1 MKMHWEVHPGSG
13 PCLLLVHGFLMSR
26 AQWLLNTGPLAA
38 VCRPVVVEL
47 WGHGRSP
54 APDDPAAYSPDA
66 IVDALDRIRNELGES
81 RWLLCGYSL
90 GAGLTLRYALDRPE
104 RVIAHAWTNSTSALA
119 DIPQQNTWREQ
130 GLSGRQR
137 FIDEGIPAIE
147 RIAVHPRH
155 AKHLPAEVKVPL
167 LADASGHTPRGIANI
182 MAFTTPELSVR
193 ERIRGNTR
201 PALLIQG
208 LRETRFSPFAAHAR
222 AIMPDLTVHTL
233 DTGHGVNMEDA
244 PGFNA
249 ALAGFI
255 RRSADGFGA

>member
-26 AQWLLNTGPLAA
+26 AQWLLNTAPLAS

-54 APDDPAAYSPDA
+54 APDDPAAYAPDA
-66 IVDALDRIRNELGES
+66 LVQALDDIRTELGES
-81 RWLLCGYSL
+81 SWLLCGYSL

-104 RVIAHAWTNSTSALA
+104 RIIAHAWTNSTSALA
-119 DIPQQNTWREQ
+119 DVAQQATWREQ
-130 GLSGRQR
+130 GLAGRQR
-137 FIDEGIPAIE
+137 FIDDGIPAIE

-155 AKHLPAEVKVPL
+155 ARHLPAAVKVPL
-167 LADASGHTPRGIANI
+167 LADASRHTPRGIANI

-193 ERIRGNTR
+193 GRIHANTR

-208 LRETRFSPFAAHAR
+208 LRETRFNPFADHAR
-222 AIMPDLTVHTL
+222 GVMPDLAVHPL

-244 PGFNA
+244 AGFNT
-249 ALAGFI
+249 ALAAFI
-255 RRSADGFGA
+255 RRSTA

>member
-1 MKMHWEVHPGSG
+1 MHKLHWEAHPGNG

-26 AQWLLNTGPLAA
+26 AQWLLNLESLAS

-54 APDDPAAYSPDA
+54 APVDQAAYAPDA
-66 IVDALDRIRNELGES
+66 LINEFERIRRELGEA

-104 RVIAHAWTNSTSALA
+104 QTIAHVFTNSTSALA
-119 DIPQQNTWREQ
+119 DAQQQTVWREQ
-130 GLSGRQR
+130 GLAGRER
-137 FIDEGIPAIE
+137 FIAEGIPAID

-155 AKHLPAEVKVPL
+155 AKHLPQSVKTPL
-167 LADASGHTPRGIANI
+167 LADAAQHTPLGIANV
-182 MAFTTPELSVR
+182 MAFTTPHISVR
-193 ERIRGNTR
+193 QRIHLNTR

-208 LRETRFSPFAAHAR
+208 RRETRFNPFADHALAHMTRLEHVA
-222 AIMPDLTVHTL
+222 L

-244 PGFNA
+244 NGFNQA
-249 ALAGFI
+249 VISFV
-255 RRSADGFGA
+255 RQHSA